1 MHRYMNTVFGLPDRL
16 YRSPEEIRCEMAK
29 VRSGINK
36 INEELNIRS
45 LLLDMCVLDGEETPE
60 QIVIA
65 LSEALSTAEEAIFEL
80 RELHSEL
87 EMLEEEL
94 REVRCELR
102 I

>member
-1 MHRYMNTVFGLPDRL
+1 MHRYMNTAFGLPDRL
-16 YRSPEEIRCEMAK
+16 YRNPEEIRSEMSR

-45 LLLDMCVLDGEETPE
+45 LLLDMCAPEGGESPE
-60 QIVIA
+60 EIVKA

-87 EMLEEEL
+87 EVLEEEL
-94 REVRCELR
+94 REVRCEMR